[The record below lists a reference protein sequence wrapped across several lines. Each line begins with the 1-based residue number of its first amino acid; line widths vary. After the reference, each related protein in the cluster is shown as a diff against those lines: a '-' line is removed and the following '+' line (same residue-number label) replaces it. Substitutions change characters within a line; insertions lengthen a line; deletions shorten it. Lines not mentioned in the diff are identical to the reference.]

1 MDGYASGGVVDYT
14 GLAMLHG
21 TSHNP
26 EMVLSAEQTKMFEA
40 LISALQ
46 ISQASS
52 LNKKY
57 NVDGQSSNVTI
68 ERLEI
73 RPQNL
78 NNSQDWK
85 EAAGIFA
92 ETFNGIIRQG
102 GLNVN
107 VKK

>member
-1 MDGYASGGVVDYT
+1 
-14 GLAMLHG
+14 MLHG
-21 TSHNP
+21 TRSNP
-26 EMVLSAEQTKMFEA
+26 ETVLSAQQTKMLEA
-40 LISALQ
+40 LIAALQ
-46 ISQASS
+46 LSQVSS
-52 LNKKY
+52 LDKRY
-57 NVDGQSSNVTI
+57 NVDGQSNNVTI

>member
-1 MDGYASGGVVDYT
+1 
-14 GLAMLHG
+14 MLHG
-21 TSHNP
+21 TRNNP
-26 EMVLSAEQTKMFEA
+26 ETVLSAQQTKMLEA

-46 ISQASS
+46 LSQISS
-52 LNKKY
+52 LDRRY
-57 NVDGQSSNVTI
+57 NVDGQSNNITI